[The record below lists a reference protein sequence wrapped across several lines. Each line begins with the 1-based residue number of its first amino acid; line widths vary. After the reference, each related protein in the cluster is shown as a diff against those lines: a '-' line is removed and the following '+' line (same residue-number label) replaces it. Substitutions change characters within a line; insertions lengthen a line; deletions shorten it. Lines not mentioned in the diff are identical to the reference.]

1 MKDYQRALRMQ
12 LRQLERQRAY
22 LPPVAATPPGSVLM
36 TVLVA
41 VLEESEKVRR
51 RIGLL
56 DLAPTRARSTMFS
69 NSILPTTSIMLET
82 DTVFNVKADEWT
94 LPSKEPIW

>member
-1 MKDYQRALRMQ
+1 MKDYQRALRMK

-22 LPPVAATPPGSVLM
+22 LPPLAATPPGSVLM
-36 TVLVA
+36 NVLVA

-56 DLAPTRARSTMFS
+56 DLAPMRARSTMFS
-69 NSILPTTSIMLET
+69 IPILPTTSIMLET
-82 DTVFNVKADEWT
+82 DTVFTVKADEWT
-94 LPSKEPIW
+94 LPSKEQIW

>member
-1 MKDYQRALRMQ
+1 MEDYRRALRTQ
-12 LRQLERQRAY
+12 LRQLERQRVF

-51 RIGLL
+51 RVGLL
-56 DLAPTRARSTMFS
+56 DVAPIRARSRLFS
-69 NSILPTTSIMLET
+69 NSALPPTQL
-82 DTVFNVKADEWT
+82 
-94 LPSKEPIW
+94 

>member
-12 LRQLERQRAY
+12 LRQLEMQRAF

-41 VLEESEKVRR
+41 VLEESEEIRR
-51 RIGLL
+51 WIALL
-56 DLAPTRARSTMFS
+56 DLAPIRARSPMFS
-69 NSILPTTSIMLET
+69 NSILPTAPILIEADTEFT
-82 DTVFNVKADEWT
+82 DKPGE
-94 LPSKEPIW
+94 

>member
-41 VLEESEKVRR
+41 VLEESEKMRR

-56 DLAPTRARSTMFS
+56 NLAPTRARSRLSS
-69 NSILPTTSIMLET
+69 NPILPTTPIMMEADNEFT
-82 DTVFNVKADEWT
+82 DKPGEWT

>member
-1 MKDYQRALRMQ
+1 MKDYQRALRIQ
-12 LRQLERQRAY
+12 LRQLERQRAF
-22 LPPVAATPPGSVLM
+22 LPSVAATPPGSVLM

-56 DLAPTRARSTMFS
+56 DLAPTRARSRLFS
-69 NSILPTTSIMLET
+69 NSILPTAPIMMEADTEFT
-82 DTVFNVKADEWT
+82 DKPGAWT
-94 LPSKEPIW
+94 LPGKEPIW

>member
-12 LRQLERQRAY
+12 LRQLERQRAF

-41 VLEESEKVRR
+41 VLEESEEIRR
-51 RIGLL
+51 GIGLL
-56 DLAPTRARSTMFS
+56 DLAPTRARSRLFS
-69 NSILPTTSIMLET
+69 NSILPTAPIMMEADTAFT
-82 DTVFNVKADEWT
+82 DKPGEWT
-94 LPSKEPIW
+94 LPSEEQI